1 MRADVAG
8 ARSPSEPAA
17 VGEPHHAGV
26 LRGPAR
32 PARRPRT
39 TTKHGVGRVRLGL
52 ISAAGAQHC
61 LGQGAR
67 THERVVGHLE
77 KVQDEGST
85 SRRRA
90 PLLHGAELH
99 RPRRGP
105 RPRPAPDASGCDQPA
120 GSTDRPGARGPG
132 PRRNASDDWLPVVP
146 FRPQRR
152 RSNRAP
158 CDARTSPHMRLRSSC
173 ANEAV
178 IGAHHRRKV
187 VCVPATSLEPVH
199 SLNPRP
205 ASPSA
210 ASTLRAG
217 SRSPPPWSGP
227 ARRVCAARA
236 ASPESTSPPA
246 ASESQR
252 PGCRHGCPTPGPDS
266 RCGSWSAPLTGCRT
280 GQVDRILGVGLDP
293 ITRGFCSFEGA
304 ATSHRNPAAVV
315 DTPDRDQNPVGL
327 VGHREP
333 GQADPGPKTG
343 RDHARESAW
352 TGTARP

>member
-105 RPRPAPDASGCDQPA
+105 RHRPAPDASGCDQPA

-158 CDARTSPHMRLRSSC
+158 VT
-173 ANEAV
+173 
-178 IGAHHRRKV
+178 
-187 VCVPATSLEPVH
+187 
-199 SLNPRP
+199 
-205 ASPSA
+205 
-210 ASTLRAG
+210 
-217 SRSPPPWSGP
+217 P
-227 ARRVCAARA
+227 ARVRTCVCGHHAQMRQSSVLTIVGRWCA
-236 ASPESTSPPA
+236 
-246 ASESQR
+246 
-252 PGCRHGCPTPGPDS
+252 CPLRRWS
-266 RCGSWSAPLTGCRT
+266 RFT
-280 GQVDRILGVGLDP
+280 V
-293 ITRGFCSFEGA
+293 
-304 ATSHRNPAAVV
+304 
-315 DTPDRDQNPVGL
+315 
-327 VGHREP
+327 
-333 GQADPGPKTG
+333 
-343 RDHARESAW
+343 
-352 TGTARP
+352 